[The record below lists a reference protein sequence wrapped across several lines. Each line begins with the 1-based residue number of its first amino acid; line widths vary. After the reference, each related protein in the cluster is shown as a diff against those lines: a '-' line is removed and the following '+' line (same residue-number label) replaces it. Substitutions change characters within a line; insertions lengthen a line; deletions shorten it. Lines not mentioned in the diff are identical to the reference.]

1 MLEIKIM
8 KKMKLIMVS
17 IAKKHQKKKP
27 HRKPTKN
34 PPKTNELKNTNKSIK
49 QTNTHT
55 QNHQIQ
61 RTINWK
67 QTQKFKNSMEMFD
80 DLMFNCLTD

>member
-8 KKMKLIMVS
+8 KKLKLIMVS
-17 IAKKHQKKKP
+17 IAKKPQ
-27 HRKPTKN
+27 
-34 PPKTNELKNTNKSIK
+34 KTNELKNTNKSIK

-55 QNHQIQ
+55 QPPHQIQ

-80 DLMFNCLTD
+80 DLMLNCLTD

>member
-1 MLEIKIM
+1 
-8 KKMKLIMVS
+8 MVS
-17 IAKKHQKKKP
+17 IAKKTQK
-27 HRKPTKN
+27 KPTKN
-34 PPKTNELKNTNKSIK
+34 KWIKKHKQINQTNKH
-49 QTNTHT
+49 THT